1 MNTEQIKQWCK
12 TYNAENLSKPLIMG
26 VLNVTP
32 DSFSDGGKYFT
43 HEKAMIKAQQMIEA
57 GADMIDIGGESSKP
71 GAATVSCEEELTRV
85 IPIIKEIRKE
95 SDICLSIDTT
105 KAQVMHE
112 AVAAGASMINDISG
126 FRSNESLALAV
137 KLDVP
142 LCIMHMQGNPE
153 TMQNKPFYS
162 QNLIEELNQ
171 FFKQRIATLIAAG
184 IKRQNL
190 IIDPGFG
197 FGKTVEHNMELVNR
211 IAEFKRH
218 DLPLMLGVSRKC
230 SLGLILNA
238 PVNRRL
244 SGGLA
249 IAVFA
254 ALQGVAIIR
263 THDVEETNQAFI
275 MLQAIKEAGN
285 NKKVRV
291 Q

>member
-1 MNTEQIKQWCK
+1 
-12 TYNAENLSKPLIMG
+12 MG